1 MPRFTNRVSGSVVNV
16 SDAEAEH
23 LGPEYSPTKDK
34 AAADDKP
41 RSESPDASWKV
52 AELKAHAEENGI
64 DLGEATKKEDI
75 LTVITSASNPE

>member
-1 MPRFTNRVSGSVVNV
+1 MPRLVNAVSGVVVNV
-16 SDAEAEH
+16 SDETAANLGADWSEA
-23 LGPEYSPTKDK
+23 G
-34 AAADDKP
+34 AAPARQ

-75 LTVITSASNPE
+75 LTAITAASNPE